1 VNTLLIAF
9 GLLLAGGLAALMSS
23 HSPGRAILF
32 GAGGAV
38 AACVLGLWPV
48 LHSLAGG
55 ATASLR
61 LPWAVPGGEFHIQL
75 DMLSAFFLLPIFVL
89 APLAAI
95 YGGKYM
101 QAFRGR
107 KSMGT
112 HWFFFNLFILG
123 MTLVIVAR
131 QALLFL
137 VAWEVMSLSAFFL
150 VTFEHEKKE
159 VRTAGWIYLIAA
171 HLGAAF
177 LLAMFLLLGRHA
189 GSLDFDRFSV
199 VGPLMRPALAA
210 AIFVMA
216 VVGFGAKAGLVPF
229 HIWLPEAHPAA
240 PSHVSAL
247 MSGVMIK
254 VGIYGILRVMMIL
267 GHPAG
272 WWGPVLLG
280 IGISGALLGVSL
292 ALFQRDVK
300 RALAYSSIEN
310 IGLIVLAIGVGT
322 WGLTSGHPVVAALGL
337 AGGLLHV
344 WNHAMMKGLMFL
356 GAGSVL
362 HGAGSKD
369 MECLG
374 GLMKRMPRT
383 GIVMV
388 VGALA
393 ISAVPPLNGF
403 VSEWLIYMS
412 LLNGGLAF
420 SGVSRI
426 LLLLTVGAMALVGG
440 LAMICFV
447 RLIGI
452 VLLGTGRSEGAC
464 QAHESSRWMTVP
476 MGILAGM
483 CILAAVFPR
492 ALVSVFSRMVESVFA
507 IPASSFMAVLDSPA
521 SPLPLLGMMNV
532 VIWIFMGIVALM
544 FLAAIR
550 RRPISRDETWGCG
563 YLAPTPRIQY
573 TGQSFSE
580 LMVTRMF
587 PKFLR
592 PKTNVISPQGIFP
605 AEGKMTTGYPDTLS
619 RILYQPF
626 FEWSMGHFMR
636 YRWVQQGKIQYYML
650 YFVVMLLA
658 AFAWLVIRQW
668 VLHE

>member
-1 VNTLLIAF
+1 MSTLIITF
-9 GLLLAGGLAALMSS
+9 GLFLAGALAALLSS
-23 HSPGRAILF
+23 RSPERAIRF
-32 GAGGAV
+32 GVGGAV
-38 AACVLGLWPV
+38 AACVFGLWPV
-48 LHSLAGG
+48 LLSLAGG
-55 ATASLR
+55 ASESLR
-61 LPWAVPGGEFHIQL
+61 LPWAVPGGEFHIEL
-75 DMLSAFFLLPIFVL
+75 DTLSAFFLLPIFVL
-89 APLAAI
+89 TPLAAI

-101 QAFRGR
+101 QVFRER
-107 KSMGT
+107 KSMGA

-131 QALLFL
+131 QGLLFL

-171 HLGAAF
+171 HLGAAI
-177 LLAMFLLLGRHA
+177 LLAMFLLLGRRA
-189 GSLDFDRFSV
+189 GSFDFDGFRRAA
-199 VGPLMRPALAA
+199 PLMRPALAA
-210 AIFVMA
+210 VIFVMA

-254 VGIYGILRVMMIL
+254 IGIYGILRMMMIL
-267 GHPAG
+267 GHPAD
-272 WWGPVLLG
+272 WWGPALLG
-280 IGISGALLGVSL
+280 IGIIGALLGVSL

-310 IGLIVLAIGVGT
+310 IGLIVLALGVGL
-322 WGLTSGHPVVAALGL
+322 WGLTSGHPVVATLGL
-337 AGGLLHV
+337 AGGLMHV

-356 GAGSVL
+356 AAGSVL

-374 GLMKRMPRT
+374 GLMKRMPKT
-383 GIVMV
+383 GVVMV

-393 ISAVPPLNGF
+393 IAAVPPLNGF

-426 LLLLTVGAMALVGG
+426 LLLFSVGVMALVGG
-440 LAMICFV
+440 LALICFV

-452 VLLGTGRSEGAC
+452 VLLGTGRSEGAR
-464 QAHESSRWMTVP
+464 QAHESSLWMTAP
-476 MGILAGM
+476 MAILAGL
-483 CILAAVFPR
+483 CILAALFPC
-492 ALVSVFSRMVESVFA
+492 ALISVYSRTVESVFA
-507 IPASSFMAVLDSPA
+507 MPAGAFLATLGSPA
-521 SPLPLLGMMNV
+521 SPLPVLGVMNV
-532 VIWIFMGIVALM
+532 VIWIMIAIIAVL
-544 FLAAIR
+544 FLLAIR
-550 RRPISRDETWGCG
+550 RRPVSRDETWGCG

-573 TGQSFSE
+573 TGQSYSE
-580 LMVTRMF
+580 LMVTQLF

-592 PKTNVISPQGIFP
+592 PKTHVIAPRGIFP
-605 AEGKMTTGYPDTLS
+605 DEGKMTTGYPDTLS

-626 FEWSMGHFMR
+626 FEWSMGQFMR

-650 YFVVMLLA
+650 YFVVTLLA
-658 AFAWLVIRQW
+658 GFTWLAIRQW
-668 VLHE
+668 VFHE